1 MPATRLTMASVLV
14 GRETGITPP
23 LPGGPGGTIRG
34 GSSGLCC
41 MRTHATGDLFSPR
54 SRASAESRK
63 RRRSR
68 SGWFGEYPLRNPP
81 RMEEGIL
88 RIPSMTVM
96 ASETIRR
103 RLREVPDSPGVYLL
117 RDTREQVIY
126 VGKALRLRDRLRAYF
141 TTGYGQTARTAELV
155 QRVYDFEFVKTANE
169 VEALV
174 LENNLIKHYRPRF
187 NIRLKDDKN
196 YLYLKLPVTEEYPR
210 VHYTRRVLDDGALYF
225 GPYTSAQSLRSTVKS
240 IRQLL
245 PFRTCSEDIFKQGK
259 VCLDFHIKRCPGPC
273 ERRISSEDYKARI
286 NEVALFM
293 EGRSDLLVRE
303 LHERMDS
310 AAGRLD
316 FENAARYRD
325 QLQSIER
332 IADRQKVLTRG
343 RDDQDIVAYAR
354 SGNDVFVEV
363 AYVRQSKMVGHDGH
377 ALDGAGDAT
386 EPELLRG
393 FMLQYYSSAT
403 HVPRSVILPG
413 PVEEPELIKGWL
425 SEKRG
430 RPVEVDVPQRGRLRA
445 LVTQLGETAKQEL
458 EQIRIQADYDRS
470 RTEPMLAALAEALDL
485 ESPPKRIECYDISNI
500 QGDSAVGSMVVF
512 EDGRP
517 RNDHY
522 RHFRIKYVP
531 GPNDFAMLQEVLR
544 RRLERLESAQRRE
557 EVGSIGDRSFTS
569 RPGLILIDGGKSQLS
584 AALEVTEAAG
594 YADIP
599 TFALAKEREEIFAP
613 GRAEPIVQERN
624 SPGMF
629 LVQRIRDEAH
639 RFAITHHRK
648 VRARKALTSPLDS
661 VEGIG
666 PARKRALL
674 RHFGS
679 VQAIREAPVGEI
691 VKLGIHE
698 RLAVRLKET
707 L

>member
-1 MPATRLTMASVLV
+1 MSTTFE
-14 GRETGITPP
+14 ETI
-23 LPGGPGGTIRG
+23 
-34 GSSGLCC
+34 
-41 MRTHATGDLFSPR
+41 
-54 SRASAESRK
+54 K
-63 RRRSR
+63 RR
-68 SGWFGEYPLRNPP
+68 LQ
-81 RMEEGIL
+81 
-88 RIPSMTVM
+88 
-96 ASETIRR
+96 A
-103 RLREVPDSPGVYLL
+103 VPESPGVYLF
-117 RDTREQVIY
+117 RDKKTQVIY
-126 VGKALRLRDRLRAYF
+126 VGKALRLRDRLRSYF
-141 TTGYGQTARTAELV
+141 TPGYADAGRIAELM
-155 QRVYDFEFVKTANE
+155 QRAVDFEFITTANE

-174 LENNLIKHYRPRF
+174 LENSLIKNYRPRF

-196 YLYLKLPVTEEYPR
+196 YLYLKLPVPEAFPR
-210 VHYTRRVLDDGALYF
+210 VHYSRRVQNDGALYF

-245 PFRTCSEDIFKQGK
+245 PFRTCSDEIFKQHK

-273 ERRISSEDYKARI
+273 EARISSEDYKARI

-303 LHERMDS
+303 LEGRMQS
-310 AAGRLD
+310 AAEKLD

-325 QLQSIER
+325 QLHSIER

-354 SGNDVFVEV
+354 NGNDVFVEV
-363 AYVRQSKMVGHDGH
+363 AYVRQGKMVGHDGH

-403 HVPRSVILPG
+403 HIPRSVVLPG
-413 PVEEPELIKGWL
+413 PVDEPELITGWL
-425 SEKRG
+425 TDKRG
-430 RPVEVDVPQRGRLRA
+430 RPVELEVPQRGRKRG
-445 LVTQLGETAKQEL
+445 LVTQLAETAKQEL

-522 RHFRIKYVP
+522 RHFRIKFAP

-557 EVGSIGDRSFTS
+557 EADIVGDRSFTS
-569 RPGLILIDGGKSQLS
+569 RPDLILIDGGKGQLS
-584 AALEVTEAAG
+584 AGLEVMEAAG

-599 TFALAKEREEIFAP
+599 TFALAKEREEIWAP
-613 GRAEPIVQERN
+613 GRTEPIVQERN

-648 VRARKALTSPLDS
+648 VRSRKALTSPLDS

-666 PARKRALL
+666 PSRKRALL

-679 VQAIREAPVGEI
+679 VQAIREAPVDEI
-691 VKLGIHE
+691 VKLGIPE
-698 RLAVRLKET
+698 RLAARLKET

>member
-1 MPATRLTMASVLV
+1 MA
-14 GRETGITPP
+14 
-23 LPGGPGGTIRG
+23 
-34 GSSGLCC
+34 GSLED
-41 MRTHATGDLFSPR
+41 AV
-54 SRASAESRK
+54 K
-63 RRRSR
+63 RR
-68 SGWFGEYPLRNPP
+68 LQ
-81 RMEEGIL
+81 
-88 RIPSMTVM
+88 
-96 ASETIRR
+96 A
-103 RLREVPDSPGVYLL
+103 VPDAPGVYLF
-117 RDTREQVIY
+117 RDNRSQVIY
-126 VGKALRLRDRLRAYF
+126 VGKALRLRDRLRSYF
-141 TTGYGQTARTAELV
+141 TPGYAQTARVAELV
-155 QRVYDFEFVKTANE
+155 RKAMDFEFVTTANE

-174 LENNLIKHYRPRF
+174 LECNLIKSYRPRF

-196 YLYLKLPVTEEYPR
+196 YLYLKLPVNEEFPR
-210 VHYTRRVLDDGALYF
+210 VHYSRRVQNDGARYF
-225 GPYTSAQSLRSTVKS
+225 GPYTSAQSLRGTVKS

-245 PFRTCSEDIFKQGK
+245 PFRTCSDEIFKQGK

-273 ERRISSEDYKARI
+273 ERRISSEDYKSRI

-303 LHERMDS
+303 LKDRMERS
-310 AAGRLD
+310 ATRLD

-332 IADRQKVLTRG
+332 IADRQKVLTHG
-343 RDDQDIVAYAR
+343 RDDQDLIAYAR
-354 SGNDVFVEV
+354 HGADVFVEV
-363 AYVRQSKMVGHDGH
+363 AYIRQGKMVGHDGH
-377 ALDGAGDAT
+377 PLDGAGEAT
-386 EPELLRG
+386 EAELLRG
-393 FMLQYYSSAT
+393 FVLQYYASAT

-413 PVEEPELIKGWL
+413 QVDEPELLAGWL
-425 SEKRG
+425 SQRRDG
-430 RPVEVDVPQRGRLRA
+430 PVSIEVPQRGRKRA
-445 LVTQLGETAKQEL
+445 LVLQLAETAAQEL
-458 EQIRIQADYDRS
+458 EQLRIQADYDRS

-485 ESPPKRIECYDISNI
+485 ETPPKRIECYDISNM
-500 QGDSAVGSMVVF
+500 QGDSAVGAMVVF

-522 RHFRIKYVP
+522 RHFKIKFTP

-557 EVGSIGDRSFTS
+557 DAEVVGDRSFTS
-569 RPGLILIDGGKSQLS
+569 RPDLILIDGGRGQLS
-584 AALEVTEAAG
+584 AALEVLESVG

-648 VRARKALTSPLDS
+648 VRSRKALTSPLDS

-666 PARKRALL
+666 PARKRILL

-679 VQAIREAPVGEI
+679 VQAIREARVEDI
-691 VKLGIHE
+691 VRLGVPE
-698 RLAVRLKET
+698 RLAKRLKES

>member
-1 MPATRLTMASVLV
+1 VSVTL
-14 GRETGITPP
+14 ED
-23 LPGGPGGTIRG
+23 TI
-34 GSSGLCC
+34 
-41 MRTHATGDLFSPR
+41 
-54 SRASAESRK
+54 K
-63 RRRSR
+63 RR
-68 SGWFGEYPLRNPP
+68 LQ
-81 RMEEGIL
+81 
-88 RIPSMTVM
+88 
-96 ASETIRR
+96 A
-103 RLREVPDSPGVYLL
+103 VPDSPGVYLF
-117 RDTREQVIY
+117 RDSKTQVIY
-126 VGKALRLRDRLRAYF
+126 VGKALRLRDRLRSYF
-141 TTGYGQTARTAELV
+141 TPGYAETARVSELI
-155 QRVYDFEFVKTANE
+155 RRATDFEFVTTANE

-174 LENNLIKHYRPRF
+174 LENNLIKNYRPRF

-196 YLYLKLPVTEEYPR
+196 YLYLKLPVTEAFPR
-210 VHYTRRVLDDGALYF
+210 VHYSRRVQNDGALYF

-245 PFRTCSEDIFKQGK
+245 PFRTCSDEIFKHGK

-273 ERRISSEDYKARI
+273 ERRISSEDYRARI

-303 LHERMDS
+303 LEDRMRTS
-310 AAGRLD
+310 AERLD

-354 SGNDVFVEV
+354 SGKDVYVEV
-363 AYVRQSKMVGHDGH
+363 AYVRQGKMVGHDGH

-403 HVPRSVILPG
+403 HVPRSVVLPG
-413 PVEEPELIKGWL
+413 PVDEPELIAGWL

-430 RPVEVDVPQRGRLRA
+430 RPVELEVPQRGRKRG
-445 LVTQLGETAKQEL
+445 LVTQLAETAKQEL
-458 EQIRIQADYDRS
+458 EQMRIQADYDRS

-485 ESPPKRIECYDISNI
+485 ESPPNRIECYDISNI

-522 RHFRIKYVP
+522 RHFRIKFTP

-557 EVGSIGDRSFTS
+557 EADIAGDRSFTS
-569 RPGLILIDGGKSQLS
+569 RPDLILIDGGKGQLS
-584 AALEVTEAAG
+584 AALEVMEAAG

-613 GRAEPIVQERN
+613 GRAEPIVQEHN

-648 VRARKALTSPLDS
+648 VRSRKALTSPLDS

-691 VKLGIHE
+691 VQLGIPE
-698 RLAVRLKET
+698 RLAARLKET

>member
-1 MPATRLTMASVLV
+1 MAISLE
-14 GRETGITPP
+14 ET
-23 LPGGPGGTIRG
+23 
-34 GSSGLCC
+34 
-41 MRTHATGDLFSPR
+41 
-54 SRASAESRK
+54 
-63 RRRSR
+63 
-68 SGWFGEYPLRNPP
+68 
-81 RMEEGIL
+81 
-88 RIPSMTVM
+88 V
-96 ASETIRR
+96 RR
-103 RLREVPDSPGVYLL
+103 RLRAVPDSPGVYLF
-117 RDTREQVIY
+117 RDKKTQVIY
-126 VGKALRLRDRLRAYF
+126 VGKALRLRDRLRSYF
-141 TTGYGQTARTAELV
+141 TPGYADAGRIAELM
-155 QRVYDFEFVKTANE
+155 QRATDFEFITTANE

-174 LENNLIKHYRPRF
+174 LENSLIKNYRPRF

-196 YLYLKLPVTEEYPR
+196 YLYLKLPVTEAYPR
-210 VHYTRRVLDDGALYF
+210 VHYSRRVQNDGALYF

-245 PFRTCSEDIFKQGK
+245 PFRTCSDEIFKQGK

-293 EGRSDLLVRE
+293 EGRSDLLVGE
-303 LHERMDS
+303 LEDRMES

-363 AYVRQSKMVGHDGH
+363 AYIRQGKMVGHDGH

-413 PVEEPELIKGWL
+413 PVEEPDLITGWL

-430 RPVEVDVPQRGRLRA
+430 RPVDLEVPQRGRRRA
-445 LVTQLGETAKQEL
+445 LVTQLAETAKQEL

-470 RTEPMLAALAEALDL
+470 RTEPMLAGLAEALDL
-485 ESPPKRIECYDISNI
+485 ESPPHRIECYDISNI
-500 QGDSAVGSMVVF
+500 QGDSAVGAMVVF

-544 RRLERLESAQRRE
+544 RRLERLESSQRRE
-557 EVGSIGDRSFTS
+557 EADVVGDRSFTT
-569 RPGLILIDGGKSQLS
+569 RPDVILIDGGKGQLS
-584 AALEVTEAAG
+584 AALEVMEAAG

-613 GRAEPIVQERN
+613 GRSEPIVQEHN
-624 SPGMF
+624 APGMF

-679 VQAIREAPVGEI
+679 VQAIREAPVDDI
-691 VKLGIHE
+691 VKLGIPE
-698 RLAVRLKET
+698 RLAARLKET

>member
-1 MPATRLTMASVLV
+1 MAVTL
-14 GRETGITPP
+14 ED
-23 LPGGPGGTIRG
+23 TI
-34 GSSGLCC
+34 
-41 MRTHATGDLFSPR
+41 
-54 SRASAESRK
+54 K
-63 RRRSR
+63 RR
-68 SGWFGEYPLRNPP
+68 LQ
-81 RMEEGIL
+81 
-88 RIPSMTVM
+88 
-96 ASETIRR
+96 A
-103 RLREVPDSPGVYLL
+103 VPDSPGVYLF
-117 RDTREQVIY
+117 RDNRSQVIY
-126 VGKALRLRDRLRAYF
+126 VGKALRLRDRLRSYF
-141 TTGYGQTARTAELV
+141 TPGYAETARVAELI
-155 QRVYDFEFVKTANE
+155 RRATDFEFVTTANE

-174 LENNLIKHYRPRF
+174 LENNLIKNYRPRF

-196 YLYLKLPVTEEYPR
+196 YLYLKLPVTEEFPR
-210 VHYTRRVLDDGALYF
+210 VHYSRRVQNDGALYF
-225 GPYTSAQSLRSTVKS
+225 GPYTSALSLRSTVKS

-245 PFRTCSEDIFKQGK
+245 PFRTCSDEIFKQGK

-293 EGRSDLLVRE
+293 EGRSDILVRE
-303 LHERMDS
+303 LQERMES
-310 AAGRLD
+310 AATRLD

-325 QLQSIER
+325 QLHSIER

-363 AYVRQSKMVGHDGH
+363 AYVRQGKMVGHDGH
-377 ALDGAGDAT
+377 ALDGAGDAA

-403 HVPRSVILPG
+403 HIPRSVILPG
-413 PVEEPELIKGWL
+413 PVEEPELITGWL

-430 RPVEVDVPQRGRLRA
+430 RPVTIEVPQRGRKRA
-445 LVTQLGETAKQEL
+445 LVTQLAETAAQEL
-458 EQIRIQADYDRS
+458 QQLRIQADYDRS
-470 RTEPMLAALAEALDL
+470 RTEPMLAALAAALDL
-485 ESPPKRIECYDISNI
+485 ETPPKRIECYDISNI

-522 RHFRIKYVP
+522 RHFRIRYVP

-557 EVGSIGDRSFTS
+557 EADIVGDRSFTS
-569 RPGLILIDGGKSQLS
+569 RPDLILIDGGKGQLS
-584 AALEVTEAAG
+584 AALEVMEAAG

-648 VRARKALTSPLDS
+648 VRSRKALTSPLDS

-679 VQAIREAPVGEI
+679 VQAIREAPVDEI
-691 VKLGIHE
+691 VKLGIPE
-698 RLAVRLKET
+698 RLAARLKET

>member
-1 MPATRLTMASVLV
+1 MAVTQ
-14 GRETGITPP
+14 EDAI
-23 LPGGPGGTIRG
+23 
-34 GSSGLCC
+34 
-41 MRTHATGDLFSPR
+41 
-54 SRASAESRK
+54 K
-63 RRRSR
+63 
-68 SGWFGEYPLRNPP
+68 
-81 RMEEGIL
+81 
-88 RIPSMTVM
+88 
-96 ASETIRR
+96 R
-103 RLREVPDSPGVYLL
+103 RLRAVPDGPGVYLF
-117 RDTREQVIY
+117 RDHRTQVIY
-126 VGKALRLRDRLRAYF
+126 VGKALRLRDRLRSYF
-141 TTGYGQTARTAELV
+141 TPGYAETARVSELV
-155 QRVYDFEFVKTANE
+155 RKIHDFEFVTTANE

-174 LENNLIKHYRPRF
+174 LENNLIKNYKPRF

-210 VHYTRRVLDDGALYF
+210 VHYSRRVLKDGALYF
-225 GPYTSAQSLRSTVKS
+225 GPYTSAQSLRGTVKS

-245 PFRTCSEDIFKQGK
+245 PFRTCSDEIFKQGK

-273 ERRISSEDYKARI
+273 ERRISAEDYKARI
-286 NEVALFM
+286 HEVALFM
-293 EGRSDLLVRE
+293 EGRSDVLVNE
-303 LHERMDS
+303 LKDRMDRAS
-310 AAGRLD
+310 GRLD

-332 IADRQKVLTRG
+332 IADRQKVVVQG
-343 RDDQDIVAYAR
+343 RDDQDIVAYAHT
-354 SGNDVFVEV
+354 GDQVFVEV
-363 AYVRQSKMVGHDGH
+363 AYIRQGKMVGHDGH
-377 ALDGAGDAT
+377 ALEGAGDAT
-386 EPELLRG
+386 QPELLRG
-393 FMLQYYSSAT
+393 FLLQYYESAT
-403 HVPRSVILPG
+403 HVPRTVIVPG
-413 PVEEPELIKGWL
+413 AVEEPELLTSWL
-425 SEKRG
+425 TMKRG
-430 RPVEVDVPQRGRLRA
+430 GPVTIEVPQRGRKRA
-445 LVTQLGETAKQEL
+445 LVTQLAETAAQEL
-458 EQIRIQADYDRS
+458 EQLRIQIDYDRS

-500 QGDSAVGSMVVF
+500 QGDSAVGAMVVF

-522 RHFRIKYVP
+522 RHFKIKFVP

-544 RRLERLESAQRRE
+544 RRLERLESSQRRE
-557 EVGSIGDRSFTS
+557 DADVVGDRSFTS
-569 RPGLILIDGGKSQLS
+569 RPDLILIDGGKGQLS
-584 AALEVTEAAG
+584 AALEVLESAG

-613 GRAEPIVQERN
+613 GRSEPIVQERN

-679 VQAIREAPVGEI
+679 VQAIREAPVEDI
-691 VKLGIHE
+691 VALGVPE
-698 RLAVRLKET
+698 RLAKRLKET

>member
-1 MPATRLTMASVLV
+1 MAVTLE
-14 GRETGITPP
+14 ETI
-23 LPGGPGGTIRG
+23 
-34 GSSGLCC
+34 
-41 MRTHATGDLFSPR
+41 
-54 SRASAESRK
+54 K
-63 RRRSR
+63 RR
-68 SGWFGEYPLRNPP
+68 LQ
-81 RMEEGIL
+81 
-88 RIPSMTVM
+88 
-96 ASETIRR
+96 A
-103 RLREVPDSPGVYLL
+103 VPDTPGVYLF
-117 RDTREQVIY
+117 RDNRTQVIY
-126 VGKALRLRDRLRAYF
+126 VGKALRLRDRLRSYF
-141 TTGYGQTARTAELV
+141 TPGYAPTAQVTELI
-155 QRVYDFEFVKTANE
+155 RKAHDFEFVTTANE

-174 LENNLIKHYRPRF
+174 LENDFIKNYRPRY

-196 YLYLKLPVTEEYPR
+196 YLYLKLPVTEEFPR
-210 VHYTRRVLDDGALYF
+210 VHYSRRVQKDGALYF

-245 PFRTCSEDIFKQGK
+245 PFRTCSDEIFKQGK

-293 EGRSDLLVRE
+293 EGRSDLLGRE
-303 LHERMDS
+303 LRDRME
-310 AAGRLD
+310 AAADQLD

-325 QLQSIER
+325 QLRSIER
-332 IADRQKVLTRG
+332 IADRQKVLTQS

-354 SGNDVFVEV
+354 SVKDVYVEV
-363 AYVRQSKMVGHDGH
+363 AYVRQGKMVGHDGH
-377 ALDGAGDAT
+377 PLEGANEAT
-386 EPELLRG
+386 EPEILRG
-393 FMLQYYSSAT
+393 FLQQYYSSAT
-403 HVPRSVILPG
+403 HVPRTVILPG
-413 PVEEPELIKGWL
+413 PLEEPDLITGWL
-425 SEKRG
+425 SQKRG
-430 RPVEVDVPQRGRLRA
+430 GPVTIEVPQRGRKRG
-445 LVTQLGETAKQEL
+445 LVTQLAETATQEL
-458 EQIRIQADYDRS
+458 QQLRIQADYDRS
-470 RTEPMLAALAEALDL
+470 RTEPMLAALAEALGL
-485 ESPPKRIECYDISNI
+485 EAPPKRIECYDISNI

-522 RHFRIKYVP
+522 RHFRIKFVP
-531 GPNDFAMLQEVLR
+531 GPNDFAMLQEVLG

-557 EVGSIGDRSFTS
+557 DVEVVGDRSFTS
-569 RPGLILIDGGKSQLS
+569 RPDLILIDGGRGQLS
-584 AALEVTEAAG
+584 AALEVLESAG
-594 YADIP
+594 FADIP

-613 GRAEPIVQERN
+613 DRAEPIVQERN

-648 VRARKALTSPLDS
+648 VRAKKALTSPLDS

-679 VQAIREAPVGEI
+679 VQAIRDAAVEDI
-691 VKLGIHE
+691 VMLGIPE

>member
-1 MPATRLTMASVLV
+1 MAATLEDA
-14 GRETGITPP
+14 I
-23 LPGGPGGTIRG
+23 
-34 GSSGLCC
+34 
-41 MRTHATGDLFSPR
+41 
-54 SRASAESRK
+54 K
-63 RRRSR
+63 RR
-68 SGWFGEYPLRNPP
+68 LQ
-81 RMEEGIL
+81 
-88 RIPSMTVM
+88 
-96 ASETIRR
+96 A
-103 RLREVPDSPGVYLL
+103 VPDSPGVYLF
-117 RDTREQVIY
+117 RDGKTQVIY
-126 VGKALRLRDRLRAYF
+126 VGKALRLRDRLRSYF
-141 TTGYGQTARTAELV
+141 TPGYAETARVSELI
-155 QRVYDFEFVKTANE
+155 RRATDFEFVTTANE

-174 LENNLIKHYRPRF
+174 LENNLIKNYRPRF

-196 YLYLKLPVTEEYPR
+196 YLYLKLPVTEDFPR
-210 VHYTRRVLDDGALYF
+210 VHYSRRVLNDGAQYF

-245 PFRTCSEDIFKQGK
+245 PFRTCSDEIFKQGK

-286 NEVALFM
+286 NEVGLFM

-303 LHERMDS
+303 LHDRMETS
-310 AAGRLD
+310 AARLD

-354 SGNDVFVEV
+354 SGSDVFVEV
-363 AYVRQSKMVGHDGH
+363 AYIRQGKMVGHDGH
-377 ALDGAGDAT
+377 ALDGGGDVS

-403 HVPRSVILPG
+403 HVPRTVILPG
-413 PVEEPELIKGWL
+413 PVEEPELLTGWL
-425 SEKRG
+425 TEKRG
-430 RPVEVDVPQRGRLRA
+430 RPVELAVPQRGRLRA
-445 LVTQLGETAKQEL
+445 LVTQLAETAVQEL

-522 RHFRIKYVP
+522 RHFRIKFTP

-557 EVGSIGDRSFTS
+557 EADIVGDRSFTS
-569 RPGLILIDGGKSQLS
+569 RPDLILIDGGRGQLS

-648 VRARKALTSPLDS
+648 VRSRKALTSPLDS

-679 VQAIREAPVGEI
+679 VQAIREAPVDEI
-691 VKLGIHE
+691 VKLGIPE
-698 RLAVRLKET
+698 RLAARLKET

>member
-1 MPATRLTMASVLV
+1 
-14 GRETGITPP
+14 
-23 LPGGPGGTIRG
+23 
-34 GSSGLCC
+34 
-41 MRTHATGDLFSPR
+41 
-54 SRASAESRK
+54 
-63 RRRSR
+63 
-68 SGWFGEYPLRNPP
+68 
-81 RMEEGIL
+81 
-88 RIPSMTVM
+88 
-96 ASETIRR
+96 
-103 RLREVPDSPGVYLL
+103 
-117 RDTREQVIY
+117 
-126 VGKALRLRDRLRAYF
+126 
-141 TTGYGQTARTAELV
+141 
-155 QRVYDFEFVKTANE
+155 
-169 VEALV
+169 
-174 LENNLIKHYRPRF
+174 
-187 NIRLKDDKN
+187 
-196 YLYLKLPVTEEYPR
+196 
-210 VHYTRRVLDDGALYF
+210 
-225 GPYTSAQSLRSTVKS
+225 
-240 IRQLL
+240 
-245 PFRTCSEDIFKQGK
+245 
-259 VCLDFHIKRCPGPC
+259 
-273 ERRISSEDYKARI
+273 
-286 NEVALFM
+286 M
-293 EGRSDLLVRE
+293 EGRSDILVRE
-303 LHERMDS
+303 LQERMES
-310 AAGRLD
+310 SAGRLD

-332 IADRQKVLTRG
+332 IADRQRVLTRG

-377 ALDGAGDAT
+377 ALDGAADAT
-386 EPELLRG
+386 ELQLRRG

-403 HVPRSVILPG
+403 HVPRTVILPG
-413 PVEEPELIKGWL
+413 PVDEPELLIGWL

-430 RPVEVDVPQRGRLRA
+430 GPVTLEIPQRGRKRG
-445 LVTQLGETAKQEL
+445 LVTQLAETAKQEL
-458 EQIRIQADYDRS
+458 EQLRIQADYDRS
-470 RTEPMLAALAEALDL
+470 RTEPMLAALAQALDL

-522 RHFRIKYVP
+522 RHFRIKYTP

-557 EVGSIGDRSFTS
+557 EADIVGDRSFTT
-569 RPGLILIDGGKSQLS
+569 RPDLILIDGGKGQLS
-584 AALEVTEAAG
+584 AALEVMETAG

-679 VQAIREAPVGEI
+679 VQAIREAPLITCLACGYKNGAPADAALLIDARFLDNPYWVPELRDLSGRDPAVADYVMKQPAAGHLLEDVQSI
-691 VKLGIHE
+691 VRDLLPLYQEKGRMHIVVAFGCIGGRQRSVVLDVA
-698 RLAVRLKET
+698 LT
-707 L
+707 